1 MYVINSHEK
10 TTKIHTKV
18 TTYSVHTLKH
28 VMTIIVVGN
37 LSQNNREFDQF
48 GSWILKS
55 LPLSFSLWKLQ
66 IKISSIFISN
76 TPQKSEQFLF
86 DGNLIKKTKNIIS
99 INISLNEER
108 KGYTSFQRGKK
119 KISNSHTYNR
129 QCFFRIFCVCVN
141 IYDKRLGVLWCTSRK
156 RKVFFIFMRMEVI
169 ELCDKYACV
178 YYKQQQRS
186 RICECSWYIPNIHD
200 VHIHKTRSPFFSP
213 ARAQHILCE
222 RDWKRKRKEVECD
235 FHIWNLACST
245 DTHRA
250 GKVEKHT
257 QSAGTCACEWKRET
271 RIHKSFPP
279 HSINVS
285 TVSYTHLTL
294 PTIYSV

>member
-156 RKVFFIFMRMEVI
+156 RKVFFYFYAHGSDRVVWQVRMC
-169 ELCDKYACV
+169 LLQA
-178 YYKQQQRS
+178 
-186 RICECSWYIPNIHD
+186 
-200 VHIHKTRSPFFSP
+200 
-213 ARAQHILCE
+213 AA
-222 RDWKRKRKEVECD
+222 
-235 FHIWNLACST
+235 A
-245 DTHRA
+245 
-250 GKVEKHT
+250 
-257 QSAGTCACEWKRET
+257 
-271 RIHKSFPP
+271 
-279 HSINVS
+279 
-285 TVSYTHLTL
+285 
-294 PTIYSV
+294 